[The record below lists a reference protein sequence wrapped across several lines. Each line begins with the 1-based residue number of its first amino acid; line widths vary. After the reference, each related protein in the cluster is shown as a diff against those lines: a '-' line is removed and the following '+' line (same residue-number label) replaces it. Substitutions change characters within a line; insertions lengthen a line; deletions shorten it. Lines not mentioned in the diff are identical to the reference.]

1 MISISG
7 CLYKRTFR
15 GIVPWGTSAFSDLS
29 ALWMFSNICFF
40 LIVARGNFYSHR
52 TKRPRRFPEEIG
64 ESSGVFIYLNFLLTY
79 RIRSLNKVGS
89 QGYISHAVYLRSWT
103 STKMKHCLSGNQ
115 IFPFFFFIR
124 KNYFWGSKCSHIHTR
139 KVTHTSTAERNGF
152 TPETIILPFVWALQ
166 VSARGGVGKRM
177 ALNGAIPGSI
187 CVVIQSTC
195 AAHISGCWRTDGRQG
210 SRCCCLMMNL
220 RISELFSV
228 ITVICN
234 DTVEARS
241 LGSTAECVDVW
252 PLNSISTHIINSL
265 HVE

>member
-103 STKMKHCLSGNQ
+103 STKMKHFWVEIRSFL
-115 IFPFFFFIR
+115 FFFIR

-139 KVTHTSTAERNGF
+139 KVTHTSTAERNGL

-166 VSARGGVGKRM
+166 VSARGGRKK
-177 ALNGAIPGSI
+177 
-187 CVVIQSTC
+187 
-195 AAHISGCWRTDGRQG
+195 DGPERSN
-210 SRCCCLMMNL
+210 SRVYLCGNSKHMCCSYLWL
-220 RISELFSV
+220 LEDWWQAREQVLLLDDEFEKYLSSSV
-228 ITVICN
+228 
-234 DTVEARS
+234 S
-241 LGSTAECVDVW
+241 S
-252 PLNSISTHIINSL
+252 P
-265 HVE
+265 